1 MEFFIS
7 SAWAD
12 GAAGAGQGSPFGS
25 LIFLGVFV
33 AIFYFMLIRPQQ
45 KRVKE
50 HKSLVESLKKGD
62 EVVTSGGLL
71 GKIAAVDET
80 FVSVDLADNMQ
91 VKVQKNH
98 IGSVMPKGT
107 IKSAS

>member
-1 MEFFIS
+1 MDFFIS
-7 SAWAD
+7 SAWAE
-12 GAAGAGQGSPFGS
+12 GAAGQGSPMSS
-25 LIFLGVFV
+25 LLFLGVFV

-50 HKSLVESLKKGD
+50 HKNLVEALKKGD

-71 GKIAAVDET
+71 GRIVTVDDSFITVEIASNIE
-80 FVSVDLADNMQ
+80 

-98 IGSVMPKGT
+98 IGTVMPKGT

>member
-1 MEFFIS
+1 MDFFINN
-7 SAWAD
+7 AWAD
-12 GAAGAGQGSPFGS
+12 GAAAGQGSPMGS
-25 LIFLGVFV
+25 FLFLAVFV

-50 HKSLVESLKKGD
+50 HKNLVEALKKGD

-71 GKIAAVDET
+71 GRIS
-80 FVSVDLADNMQ
+80 SVDDSFISVEIAQNIE

-107 IKSAS
+107 IKNAS